1 MIEDLDQ
8 YRNRL
13 KGFDWYFAYADD
25 DGVYRRGQREQEA
38 IAEAQKRLDPSGA
51 IWNEYCPAGYQIRRK

>member
-13 KGFDWYFAYADD
+13 KGFDWYFAHADD
-25 DGVYRRGQREQEA
+25 DGEYRRGKREQEA
-38 IAEAQKRLDPSGA
+38 LAEARKRLDPSGR
-51 IWNEYCPAGYQIRRK
+51 IWNEYCPAQFQIRT